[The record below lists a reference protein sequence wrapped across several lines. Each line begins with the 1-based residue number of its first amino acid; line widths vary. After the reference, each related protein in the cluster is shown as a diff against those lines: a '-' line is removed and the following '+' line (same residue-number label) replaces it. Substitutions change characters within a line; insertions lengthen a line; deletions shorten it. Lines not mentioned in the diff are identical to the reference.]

1 MDTNSP
7 VRLFLL
13 EHLRRMLLASLGLA
27 LFAVG
32 TYLQL
37 KAAIGYAPWQALHE
51 GLAQH
56 LSMSYGNASILVSI
70 AVVVADLLLREPIG
84 IGTILDSLLAGW
96 ITDLCLWLDPIP
108 DQEGWVVPV
117 LLLVA
122 GLFVMAYGQYVY
134 MTAAL
139 SCGPRDA
146 LAVAL
151 CRRFPRF
158 SMGGIIAV
166 MLAVVLLAGWLL
178 GGPIGFG
185 TLIHLVVTGPIIDLV
200 FRLVRFDPR
209 SVEHEGLAQTIRGFT
224 QARLAH
230 SLN

>member
-84 IGTILDSLLAGW
+84 IGTILDSLLVGW
-96 ITDLCLWLDPIP
+96 ITDLCLWLDPIS

-158 SMGGIIAV
+158 SMGGITAV
-166 MLAVVLLAGWLL
+166 MLAAVLLAGWLL

-230 SLN
+230 SLD

>member
-84 IGTILDSLLAGW
+84 IGTILDSLLVGW

-134 MTAAL
+134 MTAAQ
-139 SCGPRDA
+139 
-146 LAVAL
+146 
-151 CRRFPRF
+151 
-158 SMGGIIAV
+158 
-166 MLAVVLLAGWLL
+166 
-178 GGPIGFG
+178 IG
-185 TLIHLVVTGPIIDLV
+185 
-200 FRLVRFDPR
+200 R
-209 SVEHEGLAQTIRGFT
+209 
-224 QARLAH
+224 AH
-230 SLN
+230 V

>member
-1 MDTNSP
+1 MVSTSP
-7 VRLFLL
+7 MGRFLL
-13 EHLRRMLLASLGLA
+13 DHLRRMLLASAGLA

-70 AVVVADLLLREPIG
+70 AVVAADLLLREPIG
-84 IGTILDSLLAGW
+84 IGTIMDSLLVGW
-96 ITDLCLWLDPIP
+96 LTDLCLWLDPIP
-108 DQEGWVVPV
+108 DQRGWAAPA

-122 GLFVMAYGQYVY
+122 GLFVMAFGQYVY

-146 LAVAL
+146 LSVAL
-151 CRRFPRF
+151 ARRFPKL
-158 SMGGIIAV
+158 SIGTVTAAT
-166 MLAVVLLAGWLL
+166 LALVLLAGWLL
-178 GGPIGFG
+178 GGSIGFG
-185 TLIHLVVTGPIIDLV
+185 TLIHLVATGPIIDLV
-200 FRLVRFDPR
+200 FRLLRFDPR
-209 SVEHEGLAQTIRGFT
+209 SVQHEGLVQTFRAFS
-224 QARLAH
+224 RAH
-230 SLN
+230 AAA

>member
-1 MDTNSP
+1 MVSTSP
-7 VRLFLL
+7 MRHFLL
-13 EHLRRMLLASLGLA
+13 DHLRRMLLASVGLA

-37 KAAIGYAPWQALHE
+37 KASIGYAPWQALNE
-51 GLAQH
+51 GLSLH

-70 AVVVADLLLREPIG
+70 AVVIVDLLLREPIG
-84 IGTILDSLLAGW
+84 IGTILDALLVGW

-108 DQEGWVVPV
+108 DQTGWVVPI

-134 MTAAL
+134 MKAAL

-158 SMGGIIAV
+158 SMGGITAV

-178 GGPIGFG
+178 GGPVGFG
-185 TLIHLVVTGPIIDLV
+185 TLIHLIATGPIIDLV

-209 SVEHEGLAQTIRGFT
+209 SVEHEGMSQTLRAFSR
-224 QARLAH
+224 ARVPA
-230 SLN
+230 

>member
-1 MDTNSP
+1 MDSTSTTG
-7 VRLFLL
+7 RFLL
-13 EHLRRMLLASLGLA
+13 DHLRRMLLASAGLA

-37 KAAIGYAPWQALHE
+37 KAAIGYSPWQALNE
-51 GLAQH
+51 GLSAH
-56 LSMSYGNASILVSI
+56 LSMSFGNASILVSVL
-70 AVVVADLLLREPIG
+70 VVIVDLLLREPIG
-84 IGTILDSLLAGW
+84 LGTILDALLVGW

-108 DQEGWVVPV
+108 EQRGWVIPV

-122 GLFVMAYGQYVY
+122 GLFIMAFGQYVY
-134 MTAAL
+134 MKAAL

-151 CRRFPRF
+151 SRRFTKI
-158 SMGGIIAV
+158 SIGTVTAA

-178 GGPIGFG
+178 GGPIGLG
-185 TLIHLVVTGPIIDLV
+185 TLIHLVATGPIIDLV

-209 SVEHEGLAQTIRGFT
+209 SVEHESLVQTFRAFS
-224 QARLAH
+224 QARVPVE
-230 SLN
+230 SI